1 MHLTLPLLIGLPQQF
16 TCWNF
21 AARFAAA
28 AQKKRSGSGLTAV
41 LPFLQKKIA
50 ANGRNFI
57 NAPVEVAG
65 GRGAAIA
72 HQPTKKKMMRRR
84 HPMMFPR

>member
-1 MHLTLPLLIGLPQQF
+1 LTLPLLIGRPQQF
-16 TCWNF
+16 TFWNF

-28 AQKKRSGSGLTAV
+28 VQKKRNGSGLTAV

-50 ANGRNFI
+50 ANGKSFI

-72 HQPTKKKMMRRR
+72 HQPTKTKKMMRRR
-84 HPMMFPR
+84 HPMVFPR